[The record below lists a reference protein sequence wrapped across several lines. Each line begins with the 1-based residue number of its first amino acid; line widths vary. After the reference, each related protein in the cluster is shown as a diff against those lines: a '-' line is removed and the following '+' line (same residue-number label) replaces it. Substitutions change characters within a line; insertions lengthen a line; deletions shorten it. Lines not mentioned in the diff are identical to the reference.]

1 MKFLNP
7 IEISKLERDK
17 ILPNPE
23 DLVFYSKTISKSPQG
38 PQESSPEIPYSTVL
52 PPLDKSKHIFE
63 DRFSKTNHPAN
74 TKKAT
79 FPGKHVVED
88 KDKLLVFEG
97 NLEKIPA
104 PENKNL
110 NG

>member
-1 MKFLNP
+1 MVEGPDNLKFLNP
-7 IEISKLERDK
+7 IQISKLERDK

-38 PQESSPEIPYSTVL
+38 PQESAPEIPYSTVL

-79 FPGKHVVED
+79 LPGKQVVED

-97 NLEKIPA
+97 NK
-104 PENKNL
+104 
-110 NG
+110 

>member
-1 MKFLNP
+1 M
-7 IEISKLERDK
+7 
-17 ILPNPE
+17 LP
-23 DLVFYSKTISKSPQG
+23 T
-38 PQESSPEIPYSTVL
+38 
-52 PPLDKSKHIFE
+52 LDKSKHIFE
-63 DRFSKTNHPAN
+63 DRFTKTNHPAN

-110 NG
+110 NGEYSNTDIEMEISPNIFEDLSGCNKSSL